1 MTSYFLKMLLL
12 LLQSL
17 ILLCIFDR
25 WVVKFLSAVQLLKY
39 VAKIASIC
47 FCCSIFTT
55 IIFISWDALHCTA
68 LRNKDRRGGGRKQ
81 ASQTEIQSISIRTPI
96 TSRDVQ
102 IIMAKDYE
110 DDDDDAPAADD

>member
-1 MTSYFLKMLLL
+1 MLRKLQASASVVRYLQQLYLFLGM
-12 LLQSL
+12 
-17 ILLCIFDR
+17 
-25 WVVKFLSAVQLLKY
+25 
-39 VAKIASIC
+39 
-47 FCCSIFTT
+47 
-55 IIFISWDALHCTA
+55 HCTA

-110 DDDDDAPAADD
+110 DDDDDAPAADG